1 MFKCPICNKMAKD
14 EAELVK
20 CVTACAKKAEDKKKE
35 EANKAKA
42 AQIAKDKDNIRLTYL
57 KLVNDIKRFKGDH
70 NIDAEVKID
79 SKTNTSTLSFGS
91 GAVKKEEPKTKSE
104 DMAQEEL
111 NKAIEEFAKEF
122 ASIFNL

>member
-1 MFKCPICNKMAKD
+1 MFKCPICNKMVKD

-20 CVTACAKKAEDKKKE
+20 CVTACAKKAEDKRKE

-42 AQIAKDKDNIRLTYL
+42 AQVAKDKDNIRSTYL
-57 KLVNDIKRFKGDH
+57 KLINDIKRFKDDH

-79 SKTNTSTLSFGS
+79 SKTNTSILSFGS
-91 GAVKKEEPKTKSE
+91 GAVKKEEPKTKSKE
-104 DMAQEEL
+104 MSQEEL
-111 NKAIEEFAKEF
+111 DKAIEEFAKEF